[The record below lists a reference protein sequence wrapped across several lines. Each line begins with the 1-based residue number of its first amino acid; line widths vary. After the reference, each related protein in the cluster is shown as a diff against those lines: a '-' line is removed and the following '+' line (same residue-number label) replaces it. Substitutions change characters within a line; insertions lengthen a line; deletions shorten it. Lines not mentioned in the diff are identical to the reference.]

1 MYELLY
7 MPYYPNLKLL
17 FIHIPK
23 TGGSAIEDALQKKNI
38 KSTLIQRGQ
47 PVAGICNN
55 MLDHPYKNNS
65 LQHQFYSTIYTFRDK
80 LNVNFEN
87 IRVFSVVR
95 NPYDRI
101 ISDLIWLK
109 LIKRDA
115 SPQKVFDVI
124 KNNYLYRTDLDN
136 HNQPQYKFITNDNG
150 VIYPNIIILR
160 CETLNESNDKLNEY
174 IGVSINIRKSNVNK
188 DYSKYLNQDSIHII
202 NEFYK
207 KDFEL
212 FNYKLLN

>member
-7 MPYYPNLKLL
+7 MPYYPNLNFL

>member
-7 MPYYPNLKLL
+7 MPYYPNLNLL

-47 PVAGICNN
+47 SVAGICNN

-65 LQHQFYSTIYTFRDK
+65 LQHQFYSTIYNFRDK

-109 LIKRDA
+109 LINRDA

-136 HNQPQYKFITNDNG
+136 HNQPQYKFITDDNG

-188 DYSKYLNQDSIHII
+188 DYSKYLNQDSIRII

-212 FNYKLLN
+212 FNYKLLD

>member
-7 MPYYPNLKLL
+7 MPYYPNLNLL

-47 PVAGICNN
+47 SVAGICNN

-65 LQHQFYSTIYTFRDK
+65 LQHQFYSTIYNFRDK

-109 LIKRDA
+109 LINRDA

-188 DYSKYLNQDSIHII
+188 DYSKYLNQDSIRII

-212 FNYKLLN
+212 FNYKLLD

>member
-7 MPYYPNLKLL
+7 MPYYPNLNLL

-23 TGGSAIEDALQKKNI
+23 TGGSAIEDELQKKNI

-47 PVAGICNN
+47 SVAGICNN

-109 LIKRDA
+109 LINRDA

-188 DYSKYLNQDSIHII
+188 DYSKYLNQDSIHMI

-212 FNYKLLN
+212 FNYKLLD

>member
-7 MPYYPNLKLL
+7 MPYYPNLNLL

-23 TGGSAIEDALQKKNI
+23 TGGSAIEDELQKKNI

-47 PVAGICNN
+47 SVAGICNN

-109 LIKRDA
+109 LINRDA
-115 SPQKVFDVI
+115 SPEKVFDVI

-188 DYSKYLNQDSIHII
+188 DYSKYLNQDSIHMI

-212 FNYKLLN
+212 FNYKLLD

>member
-1 MYELLY
+1 
-7 MPYYPNLKLL
+7 MPYYPNLNLL

-23 TGGSAIEDALQKKNI
+23 TGGSAIEDELQKKNI

-55 MLDHPYKNNS
+55 ILDHPYKNNS

-109 LIKRDA
+109 LINRDA
-115 SPQKVFDVI
+115 SPQKVFDII

-136 HNQPQYKFITNDNG
+136 HNQPQYKFITNDNN

-212 FNYKLLN
+212 FNYKLLD

>member
-1 MYELLY
+1 
-7 MPYYPNLKLL
+7 MPYYPNLNLL

-23 TGGSAIEDALQKKNI
+23 TGGSVIEDALQKKNI

-47 PVAGICNN
+47 PVAGICNHL
-55 MLDHPYKNNS
+55 LDHPYKYNS

-109 LIKRDA
+109 LVNIDA

-136 HNQPQYKFITNDNG
+136 HNQPQYKFITDDNL
-150 VIYPNIIILR
+150 VIYPNIILFR
-160 CETLNESNDKLNEY
+160 CESLNEINDKLNDF

-188 DYSKYLNQDSIHII
+188 NYSKYLNQDSIHII

-212 FNYKLLN
+212 FNYKLLD